1 MTDLNHMLRRLQG
14 WQIAALGVLAW
25 LLGLAVVVFVLC
37 PLADGLVPGL
47 GMAAAILGG
56 IAVGLTVPRF
66 FTQAYM
72 DRKHDE
78 IVLAYVEDFAAR
90 QRANRG

>member
-25 LLGLAVVVFVLC
+25 LLGLAVTVFGLC
-37 PLADGLVPGL
+37 PLAEGLFPGG
-47 GMAAAILGG
+47 GMVMAILGG

-66 FTQAYM
+66 FTTAYL

-78 IVLAYVEDFAAR
+78 AVLAFATAY
-90 QRANRG
+90 QAHKANRG